1 MKTSS
6 KIEKAGKFQ
15 LHLLENAVMKI
26 CFKPPGFGKIACCSL
41 HYFSDAS
48 QDGYRQV
55 SYLRLVDEK
64 GSIHCGLVMGKSRVG
79 PTKFVSTPRL
89 ELTAAALSVKVS
101 ILLRRELTIYPII
114 NECFYTDSHVV
125 LGYIN
130 GDAKRLRSVL

>member
-48 QDGYRQV
+48 QDGYGQV

-64 GSIHCGLVMGKSRVG
+64 GSIHCGLVMGKSKVG
-79 PTKFVSTPRL
+79 PSKFVSTPRL

-101 ILLRRELTIYPII
+101 ILLRRELTIHHII
-114 NECFYTDSHVV
+114 SECFYTDSHVA
-125 LGYIN
+125 LGYMIS
-130 GDAKRLRSVL
+130 DAKRLKSLL

>member
-48 QDGYRQV
+48 RDGYGQV

-64 GSIHCGLVMGKSRVG
+64 GSIHCGLVMGKSKVG

-101 ILLRRELTIYPII
+101 VLLRRELTIYPII